1 MLAAIESDSITSD
14 WKYLTNTVT
23 LCNLGLDDGYSDGP
37 DGRKGGAERR
47 PVPIPGFL

>member
-23 LCNLGLDDGYSDGP
+23 LCNLGLDDGYSDMLIQS
-37 DGRKGGAERR
+37 DRQCT
-47 PVPIPGFL
+47 F